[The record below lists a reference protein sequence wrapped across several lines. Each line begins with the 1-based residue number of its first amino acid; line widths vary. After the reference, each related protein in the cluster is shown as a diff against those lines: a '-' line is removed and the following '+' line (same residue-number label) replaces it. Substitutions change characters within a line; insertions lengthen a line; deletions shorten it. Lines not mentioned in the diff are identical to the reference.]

1 MTDMC
6 FRSITFV
13 ILLFI
18 CPKFSVE
25 EDINLELELTFNDA
39 KDADDMDGYGI
50 RQYNRQRPGNNTHN
64 HGNNIQAASSSTTSK
79 PPSKTDGNTGL
90 LFEKNLSNY
99 IYNPLDFN
107 STVDTLQRSFF
118 HTRANE

>member
-1 MTDMC
+1 MC

-39 KDADDMDGYGI
+39 KDADDMDGYGV

-90 LFEKNLSNY
+90 LSEKNLFQYILLQFSSN
-99 IYNPLDFN
+99 
-107 STVDTLQRSFF
+107 
-118 HTRANE
+118 